1 LGIVG
6 GPAYYERLQD
16 EVDQKDKVIPLTI
29 GRFPLTEASRKLTHL
44 PDPANADPNKVNVP
58 FPLKKLVSC
67 PVDIVVRQGWN
78 KRYYP
83 GNKLYKGRAYLGVD
97 RHKRLFFQVGIQ
109 LPGHKYIKVTISK
122 KYLFEMLKYHLK
134 LRPIPSIPKGD
145 HNLWFENPKIE
156 AELKRE
162 DIENLDPD
170 TIIDE
175 YLAAVANME
184 KVLNSPCANTKRAR
198 KQYYA
203 LLALEDKI
211 KLWAFTQ
218 ACKKQ
223 NVIPDPDIYKKI
235 DKRATNLTAFKAGL
249 LTIKS
254 RDEM

>member
-1 LGIVG
+1 
-6 GPAYYERLQD
+6 
-16 EVDQKDKVIPLTI
+16 
-29 GRFPLTEASRKLTHL
+29 
-44 PDPANADPNKVNVP
+44 
-58 FPLKKLVSC
+58 
-67 PVDIVVRQGWN
+67 
-78 KRYYP
+78 
-83 GNKLYKGRAYLGVD
+83 
-97 RHKRLFFQVGIQ
+97 
-109 LPGHKYIKVTISK
+109 
-122 KYLFEMLKYHLK
+122 MLKYHLK

-184 KVLNSPCANTKRAR
+184 EVLNSPCANTERAR

-211 KLWAFTQ
+211 KVWAFTQ
-218 ACKKQ
+218 ACRKQ

-249 LTIKS
+249 LTVKGK
-254 RDEM
+254 DEL